1 MEKKDFRPYLEPDE
15 YVVWQGK
22 PEKGNYFRQEDIF
35 RVPFGLFFFGFAV
48 VWAAMASQASI
59 GFGLFALPFMAVGL
73 YISVGIIIH
82 RAILLSKSE
91 YAITNKKLIR
101 ICGEKVEIVYGNQI
115 NNMQIMMNKDGT
127 GTIVF
132 LRQEV
137 YYRGTD
143 RHISYPG
150 GTMGFHSLDN
160 IKDVIYVQQKINEI
174 EKHL

>member
-35 RVPFGLFFFGFAV
+35 RVPFGLFFFGFSV
-48 VWAAMASQASI
+48 VWASMASQADV
-59 GFGLFALPFMAVGL
+59 GFSLFALPFMIVGL

-82 RAILLSKSE
+82 RAILLSKTE
-91 YAITNKKLIR
+91 YAITNRKLIR
-101 ICGEKVEIVYGNQI
+101 ISGSKVDIVYGNQI

-127 GTIVF
+127 GRIIF

-137 YYRGTD
+137 HYHGTD

-150 GTMGFHSLDN
+150 NGNPLYHRDRKYGDRCRGNGPLDEG
-160 IKDVIYVQQKINEI
+160 I
-174 EKHL
+174 

>member
-15 YVVWQGK
+15 YIVWQGK
-22 PEKGNYFRQEDIF
+22 PEGGNYFRHEDIF
-35 RVPFGLFFFGFAV
+35 RVPFGLFFFGFSV
-48 VWAAMASQASI
+48 VWASMASQADV
-59 GFGLFALPFMAVGL
+59 GFSLFALPFMIVGL

-82 RAILLSKSE
+82 RAILLSKTE
-91 YAITNKKLIR
+91 YAITNRKLIR
-101 ICGEKVEIVYGNQI
+101 ISGSKVDIVYGNQI

-127 GTIVF
+127 GRIIF

-137 YYRGTD
+137 HYHGTD